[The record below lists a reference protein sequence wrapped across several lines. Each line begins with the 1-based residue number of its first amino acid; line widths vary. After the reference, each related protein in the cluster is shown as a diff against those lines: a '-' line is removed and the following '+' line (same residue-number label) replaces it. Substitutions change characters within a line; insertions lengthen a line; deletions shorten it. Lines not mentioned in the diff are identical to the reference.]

1 MKEAGRLV
9 SWHAGSL
16 PDKETG
22 WRAGRGGERSGGA
35 DKRGGRGVGKCV
47 RGERGKEAGG
57 GCRGGFW
64 WWWREVYG
72 ALVCGRNSMYSD
84 NDVCIHCFC
93 GGLRSIRAT
102 TLLVSSLS
110 RARFP
115 QGAPAFDTRSNARA
129 RTHAQACAQGR
140 ACADGLAAR
149 GARAQDARIARR
161 ARAQRVALISP
172 RLSGRRLRRRATLF
186 VFRRA
191 CHCCQQTEMRW
202 LQYVSMRCLA
212 LMCQTRH
219 AQPIRPRLNSK
230 LH

>member
-1 MKEAGRLV
+1 M
-9 SWHAGSL
+9 GSACA
-16 PDKETG
+16 E
-22 WRAGRGGERSGGA
+22 RG
-35 DKRGGRGVGKCV
+35 
-47 RGERGKEAGG
+47 GKEAGG

-72 ALVCGRNSMYSD
+72 ALVCGRNSLYSE
-84 NDVCIHCFC
+84 NDVCISCFC
-93 GGLRSIRAT
+93 AGLRSIRAT

-110 RARFP
+110 RARCP
-115 QGAPAFDTRSNARA
+115 QGAPAFATRSNARA
-129 RTHAQACAQGR
+129 RTHAQACAPGR

-172 RLSGRRLRRRATLF
+172 RPSGRRLRRCATLF
-186 VFRRA
+186 VSRRG
-191 CHCCQQTEMRW
+191 CHCCRQTEMRW

-212 LMCQTRH
+212 LMCQTRY

-230 LH
+230 IH

>member
-1 MKEAGRLV
+1 MNGAAGQI
-9 SWHAGSL
+9 SAGEGVLGSACA
-16 PDKETG
+16 E
-22 WRAGRGGERSGGA
+22 RG
-35 DKRGGRGVGKCV
+35 
-47 RGERGKEAGG
+47 GKEAGG
-57 GCRGGFW
+57 GCRGGLW

-72 ALVCGRNSMYSD
+72 ALVCGRNSLYSEHA
-84 NDVCIHCFC
+84 VCISCFC
-93 GGLRSIRAT
+93 AGLRSIRAT

-115 QGAPAFDTRSNARA
+115 QGAPAFATRSNARA
-129 RTHAQACAQGR
+129 RTHAQACAPRR

-149 GARAQDARIARR
+149 GARAQ
-161 ARAQRVALISP
+161 RVALISP
-172 RLSGRRLRRRATLF
+172 RPSGRRLRRCATLF

-191 CHCCQQTEMRW
+191 CRCCQQTELRW

-212 LMCQTRH
+212 LMCQTRY

>member
-1 MKEAGRLV
+1 M
-9 SWHAGSL
+9 GSACA
-16 PDKETG
+16 E
-22 WRAGRGGERSGGA
+22 RG
-35 DKRGGRGVGKCV
+35 
-47 RGERGKEAGG
+47 GKEAGG

-72 ALVCGRNSMYSD
+72 ALVCGRNSLYSE
-84 NDVCIHCFC
+84 NDVCISCFC
-93 GGLRSIRAT
+93 AGLRSIRAT

-110 RARFP
+110 RARCP
-115 QGAPAFDTRSNARA
+115 QGAPAFATRSNARA
-129 RTHAQACAQGR
+129 RTHAQACAPGR

-172 RLSGRRLRRRATLF
+172 RPSGRRLRRCATLL
-186 VFRRA
+186 VSRRG
-191 CHCCQQTEMRW
+191 CHCCRQTEMRW

-212 LMCQTRH
+212 LMCQTRY

-230 LH
+230 IH